1 MAIVSGGRE
10 SRGDKISLVTE
21 DSADTQGL
29 LTDSP
34 PPAPVHDD
42 YGVSD
47 GRWLEI
53 DWAERIREVTVRSAL
68 GQTPVSYVDQG
79 EGPPILL
86 VHGLGGSWR
95 NWLENIPSL
104 SDSHR
109 VVALDLPGFGLSPMP
124 EETIS
129 MPAYG
134 DLVLRFADAV
144 GLGPETFLVGH
155 SMGGFISTEAVTTD
169 PSRFSRLSLVSAA
182 GISFARISGP
192 RKSVTAVIVKAMI
205 PIAASRAE
213 RNMSRK
219 RLRAASFAG
228 VIAHPGMI
236 GNEILWELGTYAALR
251 SPGLFSAAYA
261 LAGYDNREPLSQ
273 ISIPTQIV
281 WGQQDRLV
289 PVGAAYSY
297 ERRIPDAELSL
308 VDDCGHMVQLERPA
322 RFNGE
327 ISRFASQEKQ
337 SASSAT

>member
-1 MAIVSGGRE
+1 VAEVVP
-10 SRGDKISLVTE
+10 DN
-21 DSADTQGL
+21 DGL
-29 LTDSP
+29 LTENP

-53 DWAERIREVTVRSAL
+53 DWSTRIREVTVDSAL
-68 GQTPVSYVDQG
+68 GRTPVSYVDQG

-95 NWLENIPSL
+95 NWLENIPFL

-124 EETIS
+124 QEELS
-129 MPAYG
+129 MAAYG
-134 DLVLRFADAV
+134 DLVLKFADAV

-155 SMGGFISTEAVTTD
+155 SMGGFISTEAVTTE
-169 PSRFSRLSLVSAA
+169 PERFSRLSLVSAA

-213 RNMSRK
+213 RNLTRK
-219 RLRAASFAG
+219 RLRTASFAG
-228 VIAHPGMI
+228 VIAHPSMI
-236 GNEILWELGTYAALR
+236 GHEILWELGTYAALR
-251 SPGLFSAAYA
+251 SPALFAAAYA
-261 LAGYDNREPLSQ
+261 LGGYDNRESLGQ
-273 ISIPTQIV
+273 IEIPTQIV

-297 ERRIPDAELSL
+297 ARRIADSELSL

-327 ISRFASQEKQ
+327 LSRFTAASSDSR
-337 SASSAT
+337 SAS

>member
-1 MAIVSGGRE
+1 ME
-10 SRGDKISLVTE
+10 END
-21 DSADTQGL
+21 GL
-29 LTDSP
+29 INEQA

-53 DWAERIREVTVRSAL
+53 DWSERIREVTVTSKL
-68 GQTPVSYVDQG
+68 GTTPVSYVDQG

-86 VHGLGGSWR
+86 CHGLGGSWR
-95 NWLENIPSL
+95 NWLENIPFL
-104 SDSHR
+104 ADNHR

-124 EETIS
+124 KESIS

-134 DLVLRFADAV
+134 DLLLKFADAV
-144 GLGPETFLVGH
+144 DLGPETFLIGH
-155 SMGGFISTEAVTTD
+155 SMGGFISTEALFASPD
-169 PSRFSRLSLVSAA
+169 RFERLSLVSAA
-182 GISFARISGP
+182 GISFATISGT

-213 RNMSRK
+213 RNLTRK

-228 VIAHPGMI
+228 VIAHPSMI
-236 GNEILWELGTYAALR
+236 GLEILWELGNYAALR
-251 SPGLFSAAYA
+251 SPALFEAAYS
-261 LAGYDNREPLSQ
+261 LAGYDNREGLGR
-273 ISIPTQIV
+273 ISVPTQIV

-289 PVGAAYSY
+289 PVGAAHSY
-297 ERRIPDAELSL
+297 ARRIQDSELSL

-327 ISRFASQEKQ
+327 ISRFAAAPER
-337 SASSAT
+337 SASSAS

>member
-1 MAIVSGGRE
+1 MSEPAP
-10 SRGDKISLVTE
+10 DN
-21 DSADTQGL
+21 DGL
-29 LTDSP
+29 LTETP

-53 DWAERIREVTVRSAL
+53 NWAERIREVTLRSAL
-68 GQTPVSYVDQG
+68 GETPVSYVDQG

-95 NWLENIPSL
+95 NWLENIPFL
-104 SDSHR
+104 ADRHR

-124 EETIS
+124 EEAIS

-144 GLGPETFLVGH
+144 GLGPETYLVGH

-169 PSRFSRLSLVSAA
+169 PDRFSRLSLVSAA
-182 GISFARISGP
+182 GISFARVTGT

-213 RNMSRK
+213 SNLYRK
-219 RLRAASFAG
+219 RLRTASFAG
-228 VIAHPGMI
+228 VIAHPSLI
-236 GNEILWELGTYAALR
+236 GNEILWELGTYAALH
-251 SPGLFSAAYA
+251 SPALFPAAYA
-261 LAGYDNREPLSQ
+261 LGGYDNRASLSQ
-273 ISIPTQIV
+273 IEVPTQIV

-297 ERRIPDAELSL
+297 ARRIRDSELSL
-308 VDDCGHMVQLERPA
+308 VDDCGHMIQLERPA

-327 ISRFASQEKQ
+327 ISRFASGT
-337 SASSAT
+337 S

>member
-1 MAIVSGGRE
+1 MYRVGI
-10 SRGDKISLVTE
+10 VTE
-21 DSADTQGL
+21 AAPDNDGL
-29 LTDSP
+29 LTETP

-47 GRWLEI
+47 GRWLKI
-53 DWAERIREVTVRSAL
+53 NWAERLREVTVTSEL
-68 GQTPVSYVDQG
+68 GETPVSYVDQG

-95 NWLENIPSL
+95 NWLENIPFL

-124 EETIS
+124 EQEIS
-129 MPAYG
+129 MSAYG
-134 DLVLRFADAV
+134 DLVLNFAEAV
-144 GLGPETFLVGH
+144 GLGPDTFLVGH
-155 SMGGFISTEAVTTD
+155 SMGGFISTEAVISRPD
-169 PSRFSRLSLVSAA
+169 RFSRLSLVSAA
-182 GISFARISGP
+182 GISFARISGT

-213 RNMSRK
+213 RNISRK
-219 RLRAASFAG
+219 RLRTASFAG
-228 VIAHPGMI
+228 VIAHPSMI
-236 GNEILWELGTYAALR
+236 GHEILWELGTYAALR
-251 SPGLFSAAYA
+251 SPALFPAAYA
-261 LAGYDNREPLSQ
+261 LAGYDNREPLSD
-273 ISIPTQIV
+273 IEIPTQII

-297 ERRIPDAELSL
+297 ARRIADSELSL

-327 ISRFASQEKQ
+327 LSRFDAG
-337 SASSAT
+337 TG

>member
-1 MAIVSGGRE
+1 MAE
-10 SRGDKISLVTE
+10 FTPEND
-21 DSADTQGL
+21 GL
-29 LTDSP
+29 LTETP

-47 GRWLEI
+47 GRWLKI
-53 DWAERIREVTVRSAL
+53 NWSERIREVTVNSDL
-68 GQTPVSYVDQG
+68 GETPVSYVDQG
-79 EGPPILL
+79 DGPPILL

-95 NWLENIPSL
+95 NWLENIPFL
-104 SDSHR
+104 ADSHR

-124 EETIS
+124 ESPIT

-134 DLVLRFADAV
+134 DLVLKFADAV

-155 SMGGFISTEAVTTD
+155 SMGGFISTEAVISQPD
-169 PSRFSRLSLVSAA
+169 RFSRVSLVSAA
-182 GISFARISGP
+182 GISFARISGT

-213 RNMSRK
+213 SNLVRK
-219 RLRAASFAG
+219 RLRTASFAG
-228 VIAHPGMI
+228 VIAHPSLI

-251 SPGLFSAAYA
+251 SPSLFPAAYA
-261 LAGYDNREPLSQ
+261 LAGYDNREALSR
-273 ISIPTQIV
+273 IEIPTQIV

-297 ERRIPDAELSL
+297 ARRIKDSELSL

-322 RFNGE
+322 RFNSE
-327 ISRFASQEKQ
+327 ITRFE
-337 SASSAT
+337 TTG

>member
-1 MAIVSGGRE
+1 MTKEA
-10 SRGDKISLVTE
+10 SRND
-21 DSADTQGL
+21 GL
-29 LTDSP
+29 LTETP

-47 GRWLEI
+47 GRWLKI
-53 DWAERIREVTVRSAL
+53 NWAERIQQVTIRSAL
-68 GQTPVSYVDQG
+68 GETPVSYVDQG
-79 EGPPILL
+79 EGPAILL

-95 NWLENIPSL
+95 NWLENIPFL

-124 EETIS
+124 QEPIS

-155 SMGGFISTEAVTTD
+155 SMGGFISTEAVTTNPD
-169 PSRFSRLSLVSAA
+169 RFSRLSLVSAA
-182 GISFARISGP
+182 GISFAKISGP
-192 RKSVTAVIVKAMI
+192 RKSVTAVIVKGMI

-213 RNMSRK
+213 RNMNRK
-219 RLRAASFAG
+219 RLRTASFAG
-228 VIAHPGMI
+228 VIAHPSMI
-236 GNEILWELGTYAALR
+236 GHEILWELGTYAALR
-251 SPGLFSAAYA
+251 SPALFPAAYA
-261 LAGYDNREPLSQ
+261 LGGYDNRKALSD
-273 ISIPTQIV
+273 IDVPTQIV

-289 PVGAAYSY
+289 PVGAAHSYSK
-297 ERRIPDAELSL
+297 RIRDSELSL

-327 ISRFASQEKQ
+327 ISRFSNE
-337 SASSAT
+337 SG